1 METFLGIALV
11 AAVPL
16 VIVAFGVSSWRR
28 SERDRQRWQSRRG
41 GDEKQ
46 QGDGGRGAYR
56 SHWGGMGRPGGGGA
70 A

>member
-1 METFLGIALV
+1 METLLGIALL

-16 VIVAFGVSSWRR
+16 VIVAFVVTSWRR
-28 SERDRQRWQSRRG
+28 SERDRQRWESRRG

-46 QGDGGRGAYR
+46 QGDGDSGAYR
-56 SHWGGMGRPGGGGA
+56 SHWGGMGGPGGGGA